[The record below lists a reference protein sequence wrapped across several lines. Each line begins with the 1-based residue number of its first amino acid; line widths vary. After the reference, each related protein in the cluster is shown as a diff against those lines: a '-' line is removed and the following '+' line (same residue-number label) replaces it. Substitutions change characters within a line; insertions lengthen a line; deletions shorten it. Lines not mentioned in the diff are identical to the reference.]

1 MQKELTCVA
10 HRLNG
15 NLNPMSKVLLNA
27 RIRLRV
33 TCFLFLVTFLSGCSA
48 VGSTKPA
55 ALQIT
60 STPEAAVFLD
70 GKHLGKTPFYSDQ
83 LKAGEYTLKISAQE
97 ASFVEKIN
105 LLQAAL
111 TVVNREL
118 NKNFMGQSG
127 ETLWLEPG
135 KKGLFISSMPN
146 EADVAIDGKP
156 SGTTPLLI
164 EKVDV
169 GDHKVTL
176 SKKGYITHEFS
187 IKASDKSQLMADVTL
202 ASEIVKAGNLPS
214 PSPVLT
220 QKVQIS
226 NTPQGFLRVRKDASL
241 SSPEIGRVKPTEK
254 YELIQETVDWFKISF
269 ESPPAG
275 EAGKQGW
282 ISSQFAKKI

>member
-1 MQKELTCVA
+1 MP
-10 HRLNG
+10 N
-15 NLNPMSKVLLNA
+15 VLLNA
-27 RIRLRV
+27 RTILRV
-33 TCFLFLVTFLSGCSA
+33 ACFLFLITFLSGCSA

-97 ASFVEKIN
+97 ASFVEKVN
-105 LLQAAL
+105 LIPAAL

-135 KKGLFISSMPN
+135 KNGLFISSMPN
-146 EADVAIDGKP
+146 EADVGIDGKL

-169 GDHKVTL
+169 GDHKITI

-187 IKASDKSQLMADVTL
+187 IKASNKSQLMADVTL

-214 PSPVLT
+214 PSPAPT

-241 SSPEIGRVKPTEK
+241 SAPEIGRVKPTEK
-254 YELIQETVDWFKISF
+254 YELIQETNDWFKISF
-269 ESPPAG
+269 E
-275 EAGKQGW
+275 GKQGW